1 MPRLTR
7 AAARANLAFY
17 EEAALIPLPETPKK
31 ARRPLG
37 EVTGNTPPN
46 FRESEPKEAVQSTL
60 SKGIKTKPAAEAV
73 VLRNHNDSSPTIRPC
88 MIFKENGLDTSS
100 SAVSEVCESL
110 RIGNRGQWLIKVRRS
125 ALSFT
130 DV

>member
-17 EEAALIPLPETPKK
+17 EEAASIPLPETPKK

-37 EVTGNTPPN
+37 EVTGNTPPK
-46 FRESEPKEAVQSTL
+46 FRESEPKEAVQSTI
-60 SKGIKTKPAAEAV
+60 SKGIRTKPAAEGV
-73 VLRNHNDSSPTIRPC
+73 VLWNHTNSSQTIRPC
-88 MIFKENGLDTSS
+88 IIIEENGLGAIN

-110 RIGNRGQWLIKVRRS
+110 RTDNRGQ
-125 ALSFT
+125 
-130 DV
+130 